1 MVLPMAVEH
10 GHSKSEIAERLAGGG
25 QGGHLRDFIYG
36 GIDGAVTTFAIVA
49 GVEGAGLPSHII
61 IALGIANVLADGFS
75 MAAGNY
81 SGTKA
86 DLDDR
91 NRLREVEARHIR
103 DHPEGEREE
112 LRQIL
117 ALKGLKGQVL
127 EDAVDAISAEHQR
140 WIDIMLT
147 DEYGL
152 SPVDPAPMRAAL
164 ATFGAFLL
172 AGIVPLIPFVFGLA
186 QAFLWA
192 TLATGVV
199 FFAIGAAKSRWSLWP
214 WWRSGLETLLI
225 GALAAAI
232 AYFVGSLFHP

>member
-1 MVLPMAVEH
+1 MQLEH
-10 GHSKSEIAERLAGGG
+10 GHSKEEIAARLSPGA
-25 QGGHLRDFIYG
+25 HSRYLRDMIYG

-49 GVEGAGLPSHII
+49 GVQGAGLSTYVIV
-61 IALGIANVLADGFS
+61 ALGVANILADGFS

-91 NRLREVEARHIR
+91 QRLQSVEERHIR
-103 DHPEGEREE
+103 QAPDGEREE

-117 ALKGLKGQVL
+117 AQRGLSGQVL
-127 EDAVDAISAEHQR
+127 EDATAEIASKQDK
-140 WIDIMLT
+140 WVEIMLT

-152 SPVDPAPMRAAL
+152 SLERPQPLRAAL
-164 ATFGAFLL
+164 ATFVAFLL
-172 AGIVPLIPFVFGLA
+172 AGSIPLIPFLFGLPNPFETA
-186 QAFLWA
+186 TAATCVTFFL
-192 TLATGVV
+192 
-199 FFAIGAAKSRWSLWP
+199 IGAANSFWSLSP

-232 AYFVGSLFHP
+232 AYFVGTLFHI